1 MRMYYTVNL
10 NITIGSFP
18 AEYII
23 VLFCFV
29 VVVIVVCLFVFAV
42 VRVVSIH
49 MDDVY
54 KR

>member
-1 MRMYYTVNL
+1 MV
-10 NITIGSFP
+10 SFP
-18 AEYII
+18 AEYIV
-23 VLFCFV
+23 VLFRFV
-29 VVVIVVCLFVFAV
+29 VFVIVIVVCLFVFAV

>member
-1 MRMYYTVNL
+1 MYYTVNL
-10 NITIGSFP
+10 NITIGFP
-18 AEYII
+18 AEYIV

-29 VVVIVVCLFVFAV
+29 VFVIVIVVCLFVFAV